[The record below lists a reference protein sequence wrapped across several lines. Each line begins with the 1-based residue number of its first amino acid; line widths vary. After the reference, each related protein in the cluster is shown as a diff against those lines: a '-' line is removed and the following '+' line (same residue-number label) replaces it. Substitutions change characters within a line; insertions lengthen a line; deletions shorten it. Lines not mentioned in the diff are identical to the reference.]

1 MYNSPKNLPIEMGE
15 IGINNHLTIKLA
27 ETSSDNF
34 LKTDNNM
41 CYDTL
46 LKNDFFLLNFYLFIF

>member
-15 IGINNHLTIKLA
+15 IGINIHLTIQLA

-34 LKTDNNM
+34 
-41 CYDTL
+41 TL
-46 LKNDFFLLNFYLFIF
+46 V